1 MSLVNDL
8 HFSPDLLIS
17 IIIRK
22 KVDAMNADV
31 NGFRLGSRVLID
43 FCFNLME
50 PKV

>member
-8 HFSPDLLIS
+8 HFSRDLLIS
-17 IIIRK
+17 IIIGE

-31 NGFRLGSRVLID
+31 NGFNGEAALID
-43 FCFNLME
+43 FRFNLME